1 MSSKRRSSAAGSES
15 EVEIEVEAAG
25 DGNEENGGEPGEGG
39 DNNSGLRT
47 SSLLEPPAS
56 VAGSVRSRSGSVEAQ
71 LEQLV
76 EAASVIVDEIMQR
89 PKSGRDLAK
98 DAMVSSKEKYY
109 LKLTVV
115 NT

>member
-1 MSSKRRSSAAGSES
+1 MAGSES
-15 EVEIEVEAAG
+15 EVEIEVEEAG
-25 DGNEENGGEPGEGG
+25 DGNEGEPGEGG
-39 DNNSGLRT
+39 DNKSGLRT

-98 DAMVSSKEKYY
+98 DAMVSSKEK
-109 LKLTVV
+109 
-115 NT
+115 